1 MIIIKI
7 KDRLAYLYRIVVNQ
21 FFYLF
26 TGPHNFFMEKCRF
39 SCFIGS
45 LTHDDNEE
53 DIGIGGICEDEEPQY
68 VYVDELN
75 QTFPITTAIG

>member
-1 MIIIKI
+1 
-7 KDRLAYLYRIVVNQ
+7 
-21 FFYLF
+21 
-26 TGPHNFFMEKCRF
+26 MEKCRF